1 MFHVKEQPVITAIS
15 QNFDADGAAQ
25 MRPQANLFLACANG
39 VFEFVVNGLH
49 VAGSLE
55 VDF

>member
-1 MFHVKEQPVITAIS
+1 VFHVKEQPVITAIS